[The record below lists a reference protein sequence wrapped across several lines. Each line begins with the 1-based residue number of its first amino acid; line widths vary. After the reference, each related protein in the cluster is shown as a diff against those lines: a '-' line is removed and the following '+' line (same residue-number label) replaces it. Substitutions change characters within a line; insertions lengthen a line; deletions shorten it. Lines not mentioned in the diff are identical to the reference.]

1 MILTIHLTK
10 IKLILAILLVIG
22 KLTSSIAQETFQLLF
37 QNPHDEMAQS
47 MIENKNHEFIG
58 VGFEN
63 VKPYY
68 EISGRLGK
76 IWKFKNFTDTL
87 TRTYSFHDTA
97 CAFSNIFQLGNG
109 NYHVFCS
116 MYEPPEF
123 DIFSLSIVELNEH
136 LEIILQKRLEF
147 GATHLIS
154 NLVKAFSDKYYIFG
168 TGYWGDTLKSYV
180 VKLDKSLNIT
190 AFKSATDPAAGDGYY
205 MDCILSPDSSQLWT
219 VANFPHDGEGCHL
232 IVYDTS
238 LNLVN
243 VKPLPDFM
251 NLNAGIHES
260 YSHNITLKRYVDDKF
275 IIGSVMRKMENWESN
290 TKIGFSVLDTSMQW
304 QQVQY
309 IGSDDTSY
317 YTSYARPTFDFR
329 STDSI
334 FFTGTKN
341 QISSFFPQ
349 KPSWIMAGA
358 LDSVFQ
364 PYYINYYGGDAYYHA
379 NSMLLT
385 SDGGS
390 IILADRY
397 DKNTQG
403 YEYDVFFLKLNS
415 QGLITEVNQNE
426 IYRQSPFLISPNPF
440 ENSLQ
445 IELFNETASL
455 TLIDLSGREVQKE
468 ILTKGVNKINTS
480 KLHIGIYVAKVE
492 LNHGKFYSEKIIKIK

>member
-1 MILTIHLTK
+1 
-10 IKLILAILLVIG
+10 
-22 KLTSSIAQETFQLLF
+22 
-37 QNPHDEMAQS
+37 
-47 MIENKNHEFIG
+47 
-58 VGFEN
+58 
-63 VKPYY
+63 
-68 EISGRLGK
+68 
-76 IWKFKNFTDTL
+76 
-87 TRTYSFHDTA
+87 
-97 CAFSNIFQLGNG
+97 
-109 NYHVFCS
+109 
-116 MYEPPEF
+116 
-123 DIFSLSIVELNEH
+123 
-136 LEIILQKRLEF
+136 
-147 GATHLIS
+147 
-154 NLVKAFSDKYYIFG
+154 
-168 TGYWGDTLKSYV
+168 
-180 VKLDKSLNIT
+180 
-190 AFKSATDPAAGDGYY
+190 
-205 MDCILSPDSSQLWT
+205 
-219 VANFPHDGEGCHL
+219 
-232 IVYDTS
+232 
-238 LNLVN
+238 
-243 VKPLPDFM
+243 M

-260 YSHNITLKRYVDDKF
+260 YSHNITLKSYVDDKF

-309 IGSDDTSY
+309 FGSDDTSY
-317 YTSYARPTFDFR
+317 YTSYSRPTFDFHT
-329 STDSI
+329 TDSI

-358 LDSVFQ
+358 LDSDFQ

-403 YEYDVFFLKLNS
+403 YEYDVFFLKLNN

-426 IYRQSPFLISPNPF
+426 ICPHRPFLISPNPF

-445 IELFNETASL
+445 IEMFNETAAL

-480 KLHIGIYVAKVE
+480 KLHIGIYVAIVE